1 VYRFWD
7 VVTGPILEALGP
19 KVVVEIGS
27 DHGPN
32 TKKLLE
38 YCHEHGAT
46 LHAIDPLP
54 KYDVEEWQR
63 EHGER
68 LVFHKALSLEA
79 LPTIADADAVLIDG
93 DHNWYTVY
101 NELREI
107 EARAQAASRP
117 FPLIMMHDV
126 GWPYARRDGYYDP
139 ESIPEEYRQP
149 HEKRGL
155 APGSSELSKEGGY
168 NSTVDNAIVEGGPR
182 NGVLTAVEDFLRET
196 DREIEFLRLEGLH
209 GIAVLLPQPLKA
221 QNPELAAV
229 VDSLRPTPVVA
240 RYVELLER
248 ARLDSEI
255 GRVLA
260 ESRRHDADVRRQ
272 AADARRQELLRRNED
287 LKLYIETI
295 QNTWGW
301 QIASGLGNLGRK
313 VRKGR

>member
-19 KVVVEIGS
+19 KVLVEIGS

-32 TKKLLE
+32 TKRLLE
-38 YCHEHGAT
+38 YCREHGAT
-46 LHAIDPLP
+46 LHVIDPLP

-68 LVFHKALSLEA
+68 LVFHRALSLEA
-79 LPTIADADAVLIDG
+79 LPTIEDADAVLIDG

-107 EARAQAASRP
+107 EARAEATSRP

-139 ESIPEEYRQP
+139 ENIPEEYRQP

-155 APGSSELSKEGGY
+155 APGSSELLKRGGY
-168 NSTVDNAIVEGGPR
+168 NSTVDNAIEEGGPR
-182 NGVLTAVEDFLRET
+182 NGVLTAVEDFLRESG
-196 DREIEFLRLEGLH
+196 REIELLRLEGLH
-209 GIAVLLPQPLKA
+209 GIAVLIPEPLKA
-221 QNPELAAV
+221 QNPKLAAV

-240 RYVELLER
+240 RYVGLLER
-248 ARLDSEI
+248 ERLDSEI
-255 GRVLA
+255 GRVVA
-260 ESRRHDADVRRQ
+260 ETRRHEADVRRQ
-272 AADARRQELLRRNED
+272 ESDARRQELVRRNED
-287 LKLYIETI
+287 LKRQIDDI
-295 QNTWGW
+295 KNSRSW
-301 QIASGLGNLGRK
+301 QLADRLNRLRSGIR
-313 VRKGR
+313 RDR